1 LGSRPKLEKIELSMD
16 SSKIYGY
23 TRAIMV
29 SNDRNISFLKMHG
42 LGNDFVIIDSRHKR
56 INLTADIIRKLGDR
70 NFGVGFDQLGI
81 IQNSEVSDAHLT
93 FFNSDGSI
101 SATCG
106 NATRCIAN
114 FLMLETKKDKIDLST
129 DHISLQA
136 LREIDGSVSVN
147 MGLPEIHWQKIPLL
161 KEVDTLFLPIPGQ
174 PTATSMGNPHC
185 SFFVDNLDQV
195 KIEAEGAKIENHPL
209 FPQKT
214 NVQFVSVVSQDR
226 LRVRVWERGVGVTK
240 ASGSSACAV
249 VAASVRRKITG
260 NQVHVDLDG
269 GTMVVNYKD
278 DGIWMNGPTM
288 HVFDGQLH
296 TQFLDSFNEK

>member
-1 LGSRPKLEKIELSMD
+1 ML
-16 SSKIYGY
+16 
-23 TRAIMV
+23 

-42 LGNDFVIIDSRHKR
+42 LGNDFVIIDSRHKP
-56 INLTADIIRKLGDR
+56 INLSVNLIRKLGDR
-70 NFGVGFDQLGI
+70 NFGVGFDQLGV
-81 IQNSEVSDAHLT
+81 IQSSEVSDARLT

-114 FLMLETKKDKIDLST
+114 FLMLETKKDKINLST
-129 DHISLQA
+129 DHTSLQA
-136 LREIDGSVSVN
+136 KREIDGSVSVN
-147 MGLPEIHWQKIPLL
+147 MGLPDIHWQKIPLL
-161 KEVDTLFLPIPGQ
+161 EEVDTLFLPIPGQ

-269 GTMVVNYKD
+269 GTLVVNYKD

-288 HVFDGQLH
+288 HVFDGQLN
-296 TQFLDSFNEK
+296 TQFLDSVYEK

>member
-1 LGSRPKLEKIELSMD
+1 
-16 SSKIYGY
+16 
-23 TRAIMV
+23 
-29 SNDRNISFLKMHG
+29 
-42 LGNDFVIIDSRHKR
+42 
-56 INLTADIIRKLGDR
+56 
-70 NFGVGFDQLGI
+70 
-81 IQNSEVSDAHLT
+81 
-93 FFNSDGSI
+93 
-101 SATCG
+101 
-106 NATRCIAN
+106 
-114 FLMLETKKDKIDLST
+114 MLE
-129 DHISLQA
+129 
-136 LREIDGSVSVN
+136 
-147 MGLPEIHWQKIPLL
+147 
-161 KEVDTLFLPIPGQ
+161 EVDTLFLPIPGQ
-174 PTATSMGNPHC
+174 PTATGMGNPHC

-195 KIEAEGAKIENHPL
+195 KIEEEGAKIENHPL

-214 NVQFVSVVSQDR
+214 NVQYVSVVSQDR

>member
-1 LGSRPKLEKIELSMD
+1 M
-16 SSKIYGY
+16 
-23 TRAIMV
+23 MV

-42 LGNDFVIIDSRHKR
+42 LGNDFLVIDSRDKS
-56 INLTADIIRKLGDR
+56 INLTVNLIRKLGDR

-81 IQNSEVSDAHLT
+81 IQNSEGSDAHLT
-93 FFNSDGSI
+93 FFNSDGSS

-114 FLMLETKKDKIDLST
+114 FLMEEIKKDEIDLST
-129 DHISLQA
+129 DHILLKA
-136 LREIDGSVSVN
+136 KRETDGSVSVN
-147 MGLPEIHWQKIPLL
+147 MGLPEIHWQKIPLSE
-161 KEVDTLFLPIPGQ
+161 EVDTLFLPIPGK

-195 KIEAEGAKIENHPL
+195 KVEAEGAKIEKNPL

-214 NVQFVSVVSQDR
+214 NVQFVSVISDDR

-240 ASGSSACAV
+240 ASGSSACAA
-249 VAASVRRKITG
+249 VAASARRKITG
-260 NQVHVDLDG
+260 NKVYVDLDG
-269 GTMVVNYKD
+269 GTLLVNYKD

-288 HVFDGQLH
+288 HVFDGQLN
-296 TQFLDSFNEK
+296 TQFLDSVYEK

>member
-1 LGSRPKLEKIELSMD
+1 
-16 SSKIYGY
+16 
-23 TRAIMV
+23 MV

-114 FLMLETKKDKIDLST
+114 FLMLETKKDKVDLST

-136 LREIDGSVSVN
+136 KREIDGSVSVN
-147 MGLPEIHWQKIPLL
+147 MGLPDIHWQKIPLL
-161 KEVDTLFLPIPGQ
+161 EELDTLFLPIPGQ

>member
-1 LGSRPKLEKIELSMD
+1 MD

-114 FLMLETKKDKIDLST
+114 FLMLETKKDKVDLST

-260 NQVHVDLDG
+260 NQVYVDLDG
-269 GTMVVNYKD
+269 GTMMVNYKD

>member
-1 LGSRPKLEKIELSMD
+1 
-16 SSKIYGY
+16 
-23 TRAIMV
+23 MV

-81 IQNSEVSDAHLT
+81 IQNSEEADAHLT
-93 FFNSDGSI
+93 FFNSDGS
-101 SATCG
+101 SSVTCG

-114 FLMLETKKDKIDLST
+114 FLMEETKRDEINLST
-129 DHISLQA
+129 DHILLKA
-136 LREIDGSVSVN
+136 KLETDGSVSVN

-161 KEVDTLFLPIPGQ
+161 EEVDTLFLPIPGK

-185 SFFVDNLDQV
+185 SFFVDKMDQV
-195 KIEAEGAKIENHPL
+195 KIEAEGAQIENHPL

-214 NVQFVSVVSQDR
+214 NVRFVSVISQDR

-240 ASGSSACAV
+240 ASGSSACAAV
-249 VAASVRRKITG
+249 VASVRRKITG
-260 NQVHVDLDG
+260 NKVYVDLDG
-269 GTMVVNYKD
+269 GTLVVNYKD
-278 DGIWMNGPTM
+278 DGIWISGPTM
-288 HVFDGQLH
+288 HVFDGQLN
-296 TQFLDSFNEK
+296 TQFLDSIL

>member
-1 LGSRPKLEKIELSMD
+1 ML
-16 SSKIYGY
+16 
-23 TRAIMV
+23 

-56 INLTADIIRKLGDR
+56 INLPVNVIKKLGDR

-81 IQNSEVSDAHLT
+81 IKNSEVSDAHLT

-114 FLMLETKKDKIDLST
+114 FLMQETKKDELDLST
-129 DHISLQA
+129 DHLSLKA
-136 LREIDGSVSVN
+136 KRETDGSISVN
-147 MGLPEIHWQKIPLL
+147 MGLPDIRWQKIPLL
-161 KEVDTLFLPIPGQ
+161 EELDTLFLPIPGQ

-195 KIEAEGAKIENHPL
+195 KIEVEGAKIENHPL

-269 GTMVVNYKD
+269 GTLVVNYKD

-288 HVFDGQLH
+288 HVFDGQLN
-296 TQFLDSFNEK
+296 TQFLDFVYEK

>member
-1 LGSRPKLEKIELSMD
+1 
-16 SSKIYGY
+16 
-23 TRAIMV
+23 MV
-29 SNDRNISFLKMHG
+29 SNGRNISFLKMHG

-114 FLMLETKKDKIDLST
+114 FLMLETKKDKVDLST

-136 LREIDGSVSVN
+136 TRELDGSVSVN
-147 MGLPEIHWQKIPLL
+147 MGLPQIHWKKIPLL

-269 GTMVVNYKD
+269 GTLVVNYKD

-288 HVFDGQLH
+288 HVFDGQLN
-296 TQFLDSFNEK
+296 TQFLDSVYEK

>member
-1 LGSRPKLEKIELSMD
+1 ML
-16 SSKIYGY
+16 
-23 TRAIMV
+23 

-42 LGNDFVIIDSRHKR
+42 LGNDFVIIDSRDKR
-56 INLTADIIRKLGDR
+56 INLPANLIRKLGDR

-114 FLMLETKKDKIDLST
+114 FLMQETKKDELDLST
-129 DHISLQA
+129 DHLLLKA
-136 LREIDGSVSVN
+136 KRETDGSISVN
-147 MGLPEIHWQKIPLL
+147 MGFPDIHWQKIPLL
-161 KEVDTLFLPIPGQ
+161 EELDTLFLPIPGQ

-214 NVQFVSVVSQDR
+214 NVQFVSVISRDR

-269 GTMVVNYKD
+269 GTLVVNYKD
-278 DGIWMNGPTM
+278 DGIWMNGQTM
-288 HVFDGQLH
+288 HVFDGQLNK
-296 TQFLDSFNEK
+296 QFLDSVYEK

>member
-1 LGSRPKLEKIELSMD
+1 MD
-16 SSKIYGY
+16 SSRIYGY
-23 TRAIMV
+23 TRAIML
-29 SNDRNISFLKMHG
+29 SNDRNISFMKMHG

-56 INLTADIIRKLGDR
+56 INLPANLIRKLGDR

-114 FLMLETKKDKIDLST
+114 FLMLETKKDEIDLST

-136 LREIDGSVSVN
+136 KREIDGSVSVN
-147 MGLPEIHWQKIPLL
+147 MGLPDIRWQKIPLL
-161 KEVDTLFLPIPGQ
+161 EEVDTLFLPIPGQ

-195 KIEAEGAKIENHPL
+195 KIEEEGAKIENHPL

-214 NVQFVSVVSQDR
+214 NVQYVSVVSQDR

-260 NQVHVDLDG
+260 NQVHVELDG
-269 GTMVVNYKD
+269 GNLVVNYKD

-288 HVFDGQLH
+288 HVFDGQIN
-296 TQFLDSFNEK
+296 TQFLDSVYEK

>member
-1 LGSRPKLEKIELSMD
+1 
-16 SSKIYGY
+16 
-23 TRAIMV
+23 MV

-114 FLMLETKKDKIDLST
+114 FLMLETKKDKVDLST

-214 NVQFVSVVSQDR
+214 NVQFVSVISRDR

-288 HVFDGQLH
+288 HVFDGHLH

>member
-1 LGSRPKLEKIELSMD
+1 
-16 SSKIYGY
+16 
-23 TRAIMV
+23 MV

-56 INLTADIIRKLGDR
+56 INLTAYLIRKLGDR

-81 IQNSEVSDAHLT
+81 IQNSEVCDAHLT

-114 FLMLETKKDKIDLST
+114 FLMLETKKDKVDLST
-129 DHISLQA
+129 DLISLQA
-136 LREIDGSVSVN
+136 TREIDGSVSVN
-147 MGLPEIHWQKIPLL
+147 MGLPDIHWQKIPLSE
-161 KEVDTLFLPIPGQ
+161 EVDTLFLPIPGE

-214 NVQFVSVVSQDR
+214 NVQFVSVISRDR

-269 GTMVVNYKD
+269 GTVVVNYKD

-288 HVFDGQLH
+288 HVFDGQLN
-296 TQFLDSFNEK
+296 TQFLDSVYEK

>member
-1 LGSRPKLEKIELSMD
+1 
-16 SSKIYGY
+16 
-23 TRAIMV
+23 
-29 SNDRNISFLKMHG
+29 MHG

-114 FLMLETKKDKIDLST
+114 FLMLETKKDKVDLST

-214 NVQFVSVVSQDR
+214 NVQFVSVISRDR

>member
-1 LGSRPKLEKIELSMD
+1 
-16 SSKIYGY
+16 
-23 TRAIMV
+23 MV
-29 SNDRNISFLKMHG
+29 TSNDRNISFIKMHG
-42 LGNDFVIIDSRHKR
+42 LGNDFLIIDSRDKS
-56 INLTADIIRKLGDR
+56 INLSVHAIRKLGDR

-114 FLMLETKKDKIDLST
+114 FLMQETKKDELDLST
-129 DHISLQA
+129 DHLSLKA
-136 LREIDGSVSVN
+136 KRETDGSISVN
-147 MGLPEIHWQKIPLL
+147 MGLPDIRWQKIPLL
-161 KEVDTLFLPIPGQ
+161 EELDTLFLPIPGQ

-269 GTMVVNYKD
+269 GTLVVNYKD

-288 HVFDGQLH
+288 HVFDGQLN
-296 TQFLDSFNEK
+296 TQFLDFVYEK

>member
-1 LGSRPKLEKIELSMD
+1 
-16 SSKIYGY
+16 
-23 TRAIMV
+23 MV

-114 FLMLETKKDKIDLST
+114 FLMLETKKDKVDLST

-136 LREIDGSVSVN
+136 SREIDGSVSVN

-214 NVQFVSVVSQDR
+214 NVQFVSVISRDR

-288 HVFDGQLH
+288 HVFDGQLS
-296 TQFLDSFNEK
+296 TQFLDSIYEK